1 VHTNAKRSLTQ
12 IEAMIGE
19 PLRDFLFEQYNQ
31 QGLSFRE
38 ISLWLSSQGISVSR
52 STLNRWYYQL
62 CGRPRSIEDA
72 VKNWWGPM

>member
-1 VHTNAKRSLTQ
+1 MHTNAKRSLTQ

-38 ISLWLSSQGISVSR
+38 ISLS
-52 STLNRWYYQL
+52 NRRL
-62 CGRPRSIEDA
+62 
-72 VKNWWGPM
+72 